1 VTIFANRVRTDKSP
15 RKANETMFS
24 FLDRAG
30 STYYE
35 PIRDLLE
42 TWVGRVPA
50 EHRAGVVGNL
60 MSGDDKFE
68 SALWELYLYAVATGS
83 GDRVEIHPDLLGTSK
98 HPDFLVH
105 GAIPYYLEAIA
116 VGRSPEHV
124 AADRRLG
131 DLEAVLDRVRIDGVT
146 LMFHHH
152 QMGPRPV
159 RAAKLRDQLV
169 RWLDSL
175 DTAELA
181 LRTDAFEADASR
193 PTFRFEDDGWVLT
206 FEALPTE
213 SGKSRGSPLIG
224 IRGAGRAKGVDN
236 TTGIRR
242 ALDSKA
248 NKYGTQLPYPL
259 VTAVLSNT
267 EFPTRDY
274 DVSAVLYGLSAL
286 PPASVVNP
294 ADLHTNGHWRTTNGW
309 RRSHNPNVIAA
320 AGLNLHTLASVTPTL
335 WTTLDPAATIVADIA
350 WADPMSVSAH
360 DPQPLGRPPA
370 LDALG
375 IDAAW
380 CSGEPAFE
388 D

>member
-1 VTIFANRVRTDKSP
+1 VAIFANRARTDRSP
-15 RKANETMFS
+15 KKANETMFS
-24 FLDRAG
+24 FLDRTG

-42 TWVGRVPA
+42 TWVGGVPA

-60 MSGDDKFE
+60 LSGDDTFE

-83 GDRVEIHPDLLGTSK
+83 GDRVEIHPNLPGTSK

-105 GAIPYYLEAIA
+105 GATSYYLEAIA
-116 VGRSPEHV
+116 VGRPPEHT
-124 AADRRLG
+124 AADKRLREV
-131 DLEAVLDRVRIDGVT
+131 EAVLDQVRVAGAT
-146 LMFHHH
+146 LAFEHHRV
-152 QMGPRPV
+152 GARPIS
-159 RAAKLRDQLV
+159 AAKLRDRLV
-169 RWLDSL
+169 RWIDSL

-181 LRTDAFEADASR
+181 LQTHAFQVRASR

-206 FEALPTE
+206 FEALPMK
-213 SGKSRGSPLIG
+213 SGTSRGSPLIG
-224 IRGAGRAKGVDN
+224 IRGPGRAKGVDN
-236 TTGIRR
+236 TTGLQR

-286 PPASVVNP
+286 PPASVVDP

-309 RRSHNPNVIAA
+309 RRSHNPNVIVAA
-320 AGLNLHTLASVTPTL
+320 SLNLHNLASVTPTL

-350 WADPMSVSAH
+350 WADPVSVRAH

-380 CSGEPAFE
+380 CSGAPDF
-388 D
+388 DD